1 MDVDILAV
9 LVLIAVLVLVNILSV
24 IALFAGKHWFR
35 ARYLLQADFREGF
48 HGYLG
53 GGSLP
58 ILPKR
63 HFKVYLLEYSRL
75 CDEIVVPSELKD
87 AVFLEFRARGLDKKW
102 QKALVSGRATSRME
116 AASILSL
123 FGDEASVSLLMER
136 METEKSL
143 LIRLRIAHAL
153 VRSNAVQA
161 IPVICRTLTGGK
173 AWYRYRLIEIVLGFG
188 SDLRE
193 YLEER
198 LDAGD
203 PAVLPLVL
211 SFGRRFINPT
221 ILEHLVKAVHSGGEF
236 ALQAAKILAERY
248 PEYLNEATFL
258 GHSDPEIRS
267 LAWASLARI
276 PNAETLGRLL
286 GTLGDKEISRRIT
299 EAIGDVLRRTPSLL
313 PSVMSA
319 FRAAVPVDP
328 IRADALSD
336 VLASRLDYFIYGGQP
351 VNELL
356 AFLITRKR
364 LATLDSFFHSNRNAK
379 IEETLVDLLQA
390 IIRARPALAMALAS
404 GLNATILEKLGIPA
418 APQPKKRNHLKI
430 SVTQKLFLWILAAFC
445 ILFPIGAFALFRFVP
460 GEGGLSFISR
470 YVLFYNYMFA
480 YYSIAIN
487 SIYFILLV
495 MSIFGLVR
503 QLRIWA
509 QARASFLLADRMLPP
524 VSLIVPAFREENS
537 IVDSVR
543 SLLSLDYSQVE
554 IIVVCDGSPDATLSR
569 ITDAFSMERSD
580 VLPPAV
586 LPSAPVRG
594 VYRSEKYPY
603 LVVLDKVNGG
613 KADALNAGINFA
625 RHDYLCCV
633 DADSLLES
641 DSLLKIMYQVV
652 STDKELVACGGNILP
667 VNGCSVRMGA
677 IEKYAPPKNP
687 LARFQTVEY
696 LRAFLAGRMGW
707 AYLNSLLVISGAFGV
722 FRRDRVIEIG
732 GYLTGE
738 GTGKLD
744 TVGEDME
751 LVVRLARHM
760 REKKL
765 RFKIGYAFNANCWT
779 EVPEDFGSLNRQR
792 NRWHRGLIE
801 ILLYH
806 RKCAFNPRYGL
817 LGLVG
822 FPYYWIF
829 ELAGPFLETAGW
841 LAAIIAGVMGFL
853 NPSVLLLLFAST
865 IVFGTAI
872 STASLAIGEF
882 RVMYYSPR
890 ETIKL
895 LVFSILENFGFRQVM
910 SIARVFAYFSIL
922 LGSRGWGLMKRKGFS
937 S

>member
-1 MDVDILAV
+1 MAILI
-9 LVLIAVLVLVNILSV
+9 LINAISI

-35 ARYLLQADFREGF
+35 ARYRLQSVFRNELQA
-48 HGYLG
+48 YLTG
-53 GGSLP
+53 GGLP
-58 ILPKR
+58 VLPKKY
-63 HFKVYLLEYSRL
+63 FKVYLLEYSRL
-75 CDEIVVPSELKD
+75 CDEVVVPHELTDAIFSEFK
-87 AVFLEFRARGLDKKW
+87 ARGLDKKW
-102 QKALVSGRATSRME
+102 QATLVSGRTTNRME

-123 FGDEASVSLLMER
+123 FGDDPSISLLMER
-136 METEKSL
+136 MEAEKSL

-153 VRSNAVQA
+153 VRSGAVRA
-161 IPVICRTLTGGK
+161 IPVICQTLTGGK
-173 AWYRYRLIEIVLGFG
+173 AWYRYRLIEILLGFG
-188 SDLRE
+188 GDLRE
-193 YLEER
+193 YLIGR
-198 LDAGD
+198 LDAGEL
-203 PAVLPLVL
+203 AVLPLAL
-211 SFGRRFINPT
+211 AFGRRFINPD
-221 ILEHLVKAVHSGGEF
+221 ILVHLIKAVRSGGEF
-236 ALQAAKILAERY
+236 ALQAARILAERY
-248 PEYLNEATFL
+248 PEYLNEAAFFE
-258 GHSDPEIRS
+258 HPDPEIRA
-267 LAWASLARI
+267 LAWTSLARI
-276 PNAETLGRLL
+276 PNAETLERLL
-286 GTLGDKEISRRIT
+286 GVIGDKEICRRIT
-299 EAIGDVLRRTPSLL
+299 EAIGEILRRTPSLL
-313 PSVMSA
+313 PSVMAA
-319 FRAAVPVDP
+319 FRLAVPSDP

-336 VLASRLDYFIYGGQP
+336 VLASRLDYFVYGDQP

-356 AFLITRKR
+356 VYLIARKR
-364 LATLDSFFHSNRNAK
+364 LATLDSFFNSNRNEQ
-379 IEETLVDLLQA
+379 IEETLLGLLQA
-390 IIRARPALAMALAS
+390 IVTARPALAPILAV
-404 GLNATILEKLGIPA
+404 GLNPTILGKLGIPA
-418 APQPKKRNHLKI
+418 APVQAKRNRLKI
-430 SVTQKLFLWILAAFC
+430 SGAQKLFLWILAAFC
-445 ILFPIGAFALFRFVP
+445 ILLPIGAFALFRLVP
-460 GEGGLSFISR
+460 GEGGLSFIAR

-487 SIYFILLV
+487 STYFILLV
-495 MSIFGLVR
+495 MSIFGLVS
-503 QLRIWA
+503 QLRIWT
-509 QARASFLLADRMLPP
+509 QARASFLLTDRMLPP
-524 VSLIVPAFREENS
+524 VSLIVPAFREENT

-569 ITDAFSMERSD
+569 LTDAFSMERSD
-580 VLPPAV
+580 ALVPAV

-603 LVVLDKVNGG
+603 LVVIDKVNGG

-633 DADSLLES
+633 DADSILES
-641 DSLLKIMYQVV
+641 DSLQKIMYQVI

-677 IEKYAPPKNP
+677 IEKYAPPTHP

-707 AYLNSLLVISGAFGV
+707 AYLDSLLVISGAFGV

-751 LVVRLARHM
+751 LVVRLARYM

-779 EVPEDFGSLNRQR
+779 EVPEDFGSLSRQR

-817 LGLVG
+817 MGLVG

-829 ELAGPFLETAGW
+829 ELVGPFLETGGW
-841 LAAIIAGVMGFL
+841 LAAITAGVMGFL
-853 NPSVLLLLFAST
+853 NPSIVLLLFAST
-865 IVFGTAI
+865 IVFGTTI

-890 ETIKL
+890 ETIRL
-895 LVFSILENFGFRQVM
+895 LAFSILENFGFRQIM
-910 SIARVFAYFSIL
+910 SITRVFAYFSIL
-922 LGSRGWGLMKRKGFS
+922 LGRREWGLMKRKGFS